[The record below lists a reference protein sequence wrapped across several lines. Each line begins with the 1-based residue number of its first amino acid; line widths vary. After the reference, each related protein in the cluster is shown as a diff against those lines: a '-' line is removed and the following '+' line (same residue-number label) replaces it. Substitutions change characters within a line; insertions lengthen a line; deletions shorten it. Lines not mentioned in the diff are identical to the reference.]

1 MLNLVLVL
9 VINRSI
15 TTITIKSSNIIHS
28 SKGNCTN
35 HINNTKDISSDSRD
49 ILHINSN
56 NSSRDI
62 IHINSNNSSRDIILI
77 NNSLELIISIE
88 IFINRIKKNLITN
101 QVNTITTTIR
111 DKSTKKLQTI
121 YKNTIK
127 NMD

>member
-49 ILHINSN
+49 IL
-56 NSSRDI
+56 
-62 IHINSNNSSRDIILI
+62 HINSNNSSRDIILI